1 MGHENTYLSQMND
14 EYRDASLLRKQD
26 LLALIP
32 VYLFK
37 TDHFNHPIGIK
48 NQH

>member
-14 EYRDASLLRKQD
+14 EYRDASLRRKQD
-26 LLALIP
+26 LLALNP
-32 VYLFK
+32 VYLCKFK
-37 TDHFNHPIGIK
+37 IFKHTIGTK